1 MSGYVALRRDRL
13 RSFATLQTKPGGER
27 GIGPALPDRCA
38 TASGVPS
45 PLPLVATSNPRVLI
59 STLWSPLQRLRLEVA
74 EREGLVRLCRIAARP
89 PPASHLR
96 SRWSLRRTQG
106 FSSPLSGRPFSDC
119 VSKWR
124 RERDSNP
131 RNLSAQWFSRPP
143 HSTALPSLLKPR
155 PKF

>member
-45 PLPLVATSNPRVLI
+45 PLPLVATSNPKVLI

-74 EREGLVRLCRIAARP
+74 EREGFEPPEPFGSMVFKTTAFDRSAISPQTKTEVLVRSAGPVQVHIFAA
-89 PPASHLR
+89 ALN
-96 SRWSLRRTQG
+96 
-106 FSSPLSGRPFSDC
+106 
-119 VSKWR
+119 K
-124 RERDSNP
+124 
-131 RNLSAQWFSRPP
+131 NLAVEAPILDRFE
-143 HSTALPSLLKPR
+143 
-155 PKF
+155 